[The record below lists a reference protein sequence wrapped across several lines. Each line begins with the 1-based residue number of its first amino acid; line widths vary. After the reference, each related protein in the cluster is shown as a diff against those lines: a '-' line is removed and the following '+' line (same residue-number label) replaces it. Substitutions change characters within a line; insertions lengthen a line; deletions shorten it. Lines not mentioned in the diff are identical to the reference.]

1 MKRAT
6 LIGAVAFL
14 LGAASSPRAA
24 NDNETRAMLCARF
37 GAAHGLARIHE
48 IRVLFP
54 GVPFDSTS
62 RAVFNAEAN
71 ALEIVRDT
79 LCR

>member
-24 NDNETRAMLCARF
+24 NDNEARAMLCARF
-37 GAAHGLARIHE
+37 GAAGGPARIRE
-48 IRVLFP
+48 IREATAKYLL
-54 GVPFDSTS
+54 DDQE
-62 RAVFNAEAN
+62 AYNAEAN
-71 ALEIVRDT
+71 ALEIVRKT